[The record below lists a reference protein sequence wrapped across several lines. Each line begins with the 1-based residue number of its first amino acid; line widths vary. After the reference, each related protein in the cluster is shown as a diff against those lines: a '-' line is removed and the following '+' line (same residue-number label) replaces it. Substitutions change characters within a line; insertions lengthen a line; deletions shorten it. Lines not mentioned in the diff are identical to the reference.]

1 MNNISWKSLV
11 EQLRMK
17 IYYILQ
23 FLSLEK
29 YEEFVVDNMEF
40 LQPDIFQYNNHL
52 LYKSRDMMY
61 LVDIL
66 DLMKEYG
73 IDDNYFKF
81 IKDIP
86 DQNIPNHIKEQIYNF
101 IQQEEIDESELENII
116 DILKDIYQYY

>member
-52 LYKSRDMMY
+52 LYKSRDMIY

>member
-61 LVDIL
+61 LADIL